1 MAVEATLWT
10 TFTKSKVNLHATQF
24 KVELLFYL
32 MVNSSTV
39 VPTAGEK
46 GFFLR
51 YVRIYAVALFSD
63 SPHLLGLGF
72 S

>member
-10 TFTKSKVNLHATQF
+10 TFTKSRVNLHTTQF
-24 KVELLFYL
+24 KVELLSYL

-51 YVRIYAVALFSD
+51 YVRIYAVALSQTL
-63 SPHLLGLGF
+63 PTQEG
-72 S
+72 